1 MLVDSHCHLND
12 LNLTQH
18 HDNLSNAIQAAKD
31 NGVEYLLN
39 VCIDLEHFPA
49 VLNIAEYYSH
59 VFASVGLHPNEKVEH
74 EPTEEQLS
82 KLANHPKIIAIGET
96 GLDYF
101 RSEGDLTWQQNRFRH
116 HIRAAKKTGRAI
128 IVHSRD
134 AEDDTIHILKEEKA
148 DEVGGVLHCFTG
160 TLQMAKQALDFG
172 FYISLSGIVTFKNAT
187 QLQEIAKYIPLDRL
201 LVETDS
207 PYLAPIPHRG
217 KPNEPAYVK
226 FVAEFL
232 AQLRHEPFELISE
245 KTTENFFKLF
255 RLATR

>member
-12 LNLTQH
+12 LDLTQH
-18 HDNLSNAIQAAKD
+18 QNLENAIKAAAD
-31 NGVEYLLN
+31 NGVNYFLN
-39 VCIDLEHFPA
+39 VCIDLEHFPQT
-49 VLNIAEYYSH
+49 LKIAEQYSN

-74 EPTEEQLS
+74 EPNEEQLI
-82 KLANHPKIIAIGET
+82 KLANHSKIIAIGET

-134 AEDDTIHILKEEKA
+134 AEDDTIAILKEENAK
-148 DEVGGVLHCFTG
+148 DVGGVLHCFTG
-160 TLQMAKQALDFG
+160 TLDMAKKALDLG
-172 FYISLSGIVTFKNAT
+172 LYISFSGIVTFKNAAA
-187 QLQEIAKYIPLDRL
+187 LQEVAKYVPLDRM

-207 PYLAPIPHRG
+207 PYLAPVPHRG
-217 KPNEPAYVK
+217 KANEPAYVK

-232 AQLRHEPFELISE
+232 AQLRNEPFDLIAE
-245 KTTENFFKLF
+245 TTTENFFKLF
-255 RLATR
+255 KLATR